1 MYLEKGIE
9 EFRENHKP
17 SPFTIACP
25 YCGGLAMDV
34 SGIQKVPGGGY
45 VPLPDGYSYFA
56 HMENRD
62 CGVPVFC
69 QEAERTRTSAPVPDV
84 DEIIDRLTSVEMEKR
99 RENLRK
105 ELDQLEEILKNAGEA
120 TAMRWKEF
128 EIAMKRIVKIAG
140 MGAEEIESQPEKLAD
155 LKNCY
160 AVCCS
165 FHLFRRI
172 ICFLPW
178 IYIIAENF
186 IKKPDISLK
195 CFKRILGCRI
205 TFLMNVR
212 NVCRTVKH
220 ISAPKRM
227 DLCFISGGG
236 FLRRKI

>member
-155 LKNCY
+155 LKKKKDRLAPPAALDRKEARKKQCAVEEETVSRLRQYRAKKNCR
-160 AVCCS
+160 AAGKRTGP
-165 FHLFRRI
+165 RRREGRG
-172 ICFLPW
+172 PGE
-178 IYIIAENF
+178 EN
-186 IKKPDISLK
+186 
-195 CFKRILGCRI
+195 
-205 TFLMNVR
+205 
-212 NVCRTVKH
+212 
-220 ISAPKRM
+220 
-227 DLCFISGGG
+227 
-236 FLRRKI
+236 